1 MGNTSDYQID
11 IQNLNSDDTELK
23 REAAE
28 KYLSGEAPDEII
40 KVMSEKLTDSDYGVR
55 DAVAQVLILNENSKV
70 AEFVVKYISSS
81 EISVRNLAGEILL
94 KRGSSSLD
102 AMIAYLLERNDDD
115 DDDKFLIDVMGLIGD
130 QKPAE
135 NIVDIL
141 KKTTNENVLLACMEA
156 LGNIKY
162 DKATKDI
169 IAMYDKNEN
178 FTPTTIEAL
187 GKIGSEEALSFM
199 LEKYH
204 EVDELTKFSMIESI
218 GLIGTPQ
225 AFFLLLSEIRNLKG
239 AMTWAAIESLKRL
252 KDKFGLDIPFDESMK
267 NAILSTLID
276 GELRHKKAAA
286 SMLTVFEDK
295 DIIEASLKVFGEDQE
310 IDENIKQRFFEN
322 PKFLYPRITEYL
334 AQAPDNLKI
343 IIELV
348 MEIIQNDGGESF
360 YTLSEFDKRKFSNI
374 LTENLEF
381 PDEEVRRSA
390 IELLFFADADVAL
403 MFLDTMIEDDDVW
416 NRLRVL
422 EIIESMDDPRV
433 KEAVQKLTND
443 PDEMVSERANE
454 VLSNFNITE

>member
-1 MGNTSDYQID
+1 MGNTSDFQID
-11 IQNLNSDDTELK
+11 IQNLNSADPALQ

-28 KYLSGEAPDEII
+28 KYLSEPASDEII
-40 KVMSEKLTDSDYGVR
+40 KVMSEKLTAADYGVR
-55 DAVAQVLILNENSKV
+55 DAVAQALILNENSKV
-70 AEFVVKYISSS
+70 AEFVVKYISSQ

-94 KRGSSSLD
+94 KRGVSSLD
-102 AMIAYLLERNDDD
+102 AMIAYLPEGDD

-130 QKPAE
+130 DKPAVK
-135 NIVDIL
+135 IVSVL
-141 KKTTNENVLLACMEA
+141 KESTNDNVILACIEA

-162 DKATKDI
+162 DNATKDI

-178 FTPTTIEAL
+178 FTPTIIEAL
-187 GKIGSEEALSFM
+187 GKIGSEEALNFM

-204 EVDELTKFSMIESI
+204 EVDELTKFSMIESM

-239 AMTWAAIESLKRL
+239 AMTWAAIESLNKL
-252 KDKFGLDIPFDESMK
+252 KDKFGLDIPFDENMK

-276 GELRHKKAAA
+276 GELQHKKAAA
-286 SMLTVFEDK
+286 SMLAIFEDK
-295 DIIEASLKVFGEDQE
+295 DIIAASLKILGEDSE

-334 AQAPDNLKI
+334 AQNPDNLKT

-360 YTLSEFDKRKFSNI
+360 YALSEFDKRQFSNV
-374 LTENLEF
+374 LTENLEY
-381 PDEEVRRSA
+381 PDEEVRRAA
-390 IELLFFADADVAL
+390 IELLFFSDLDVAL

-422 EIIESMDDPRV
+422 EIIEAMDDPRV
-433 KEAVQKLTND
+433 KEAIQKLAND
-443 PDEMVSERANE
+443 SDEMVTERANE
-454 VLSNFNITE
+454 ILSNFNITE

>member
-11 IQNLNSDDTELK
+11 IQNLNSDDPALK

-28 KYLSGEAPDEII
+28 KYLNEAATDEIVQ
-40 KVMSEKLTDSDYGVR
+40 VMSEKLSDPDSGVR
-55 DAVAQVLILNENSKV
+55 DAVAQALILNENSKV
-70 AEFVVKYISSS
+70 ADYVVKYISSK

-94 KRGSSSLD
+94 KRGVSSLD
-102 AMIAYLLERNDDD
+102 AMIACLPDGND

-135 NIVDIL
+135 DILDIL
-141 KKTTNENVLLACMEA
+141 KKTTNDNVVLACIEA
-156 LGNIKY
+156 LGNIQY

-169 IAMYDKNEN
+169 ISMYDQNEN
-178 FTPTTIEAL
+178 YTPTIIEAL
-187 GKIGSEEALSFM
+187 GKIGSEDALNFM

-204 EVDELTKFSMIESI
+204 EVDELTKFSMIESM

-239 AMTWAAIESLKRL
+239 AMTWAAIESLRAL
-252 KDKFGLDIPFDESMK
+252 KEKYELDIPFDESMK
-267 NAILSTLID
+267 NAILSTLMD

-286 SMLTVFEDK
+286 SLLTVFEDK
-295 DIIEASLKVFGEDQE
+295 DIIGASLKVLGEDQE

-322 PKFLYPRITEYL
+322 PKFLYPSITEYL
-334 AQAPDNLKI
+334 SHEPKNLKT

-360 YTLSEFDKRKFSNI
+360 YALSEFDKRQFSNV
-374 LTENLEF
+374 LTENLEY
-381 PDEEVRRSA
+381 PDEEVRRA
-390 IELLFFADADVAL
+390 VIELLFFADMEVAL

-422 EIIESMDDPRV
+422 EIIEAIDDPNV
-433 KEAVQKLTND
+433 VDAVQKLTND
-443 PDEMVSERANE
+443 SDEMVSEKAKE
-454 VLSNFNITE
+454 LLSNLNITG

>member
-11 IQNLNSDDTELK
+11 IQNLNSDDPALK

-28 KYLSGEAPDEII
+28 KYLSEVAPDEII
-40 KVMSEKLTDSDYGVR
+40 KIMSEKLTDHDFGVR
-55 DAVAQVLILNENSKV
+55 DAVAQALILNENSKV
-70 AEFVVKYISSS
+70 ADYVVKYISSK

-94 KRGSSSLD
+94 KRGVSSLD
-102 AMIAYLLERNDDD
+102 AMIAYLPEGND

-130 QKPAE
+130 PKPAE
-135 NIVDIL
+135 DIL
-141 KKTTNENVLLACMEA
+141 NVLRKTTDDNVVLACIEA

-162 DKATKDI
+162 VKATKDI
-169 IAMYDKNEN
+169 ISMYDKNEN
-178 FTPTTIEAL
+178 YTATIIEAL
-187 GKIGSEEALSFM
+187 GKIGSEDALNFM

-204 EVDELTKFSMIESI
+204 EVDELTKFSMIESM

-239 AMTWAAIESLKRL
+239 AMTWAAIESLRAL
-252 KDKFGLDIPFDESMK
+252 KEKYELDIPFDESMK
-267 NAILSTLID
+267 NAILSTLMD

-286 SMLTVFEDK
+286 SLLTVFEDK
-295 DIIEASLKVFGEDQE
+295 DIIGASLKILGEDHE

-322 PKFLYPRITEYL
+322 PKFLYPSITEYL
-334 AQAPDNLKI
+334 SQEPKNLKT

-360 YTLSEFDKRKFSNI
+360 YSLSEFDKRQFSNV
-374 LTENLEF
+374 LTENLEY
-381 PDEEVRRSA
+381 PDEEVRRA
-390 IELLFFADADVAL
+390 VIELLFFADIEVAL

-422 EIIESMDDPRV
+422 EIIETINDPSV
-433 KEAVQKLTND
+433 VDAVQKLTND
-443 PDEMVSERANE
+443 PDEMVSEKAE
-454 VLSNFNITE
+454 ELLSNLNISE